1 MNRITKH
8 ARFLH
13 LLSEAKSSRQ
23 REALLRHAR
32 EDHLKIIREI
42 CLNLCAGNLP
52 LSAAIKKKVKR
63 FAPVIRRLGN
73 RKNNR
78 KNIKKTLILKGG
90 FLPLILPALL
100 GLIST
105 IGGRAIA
112 KAIGV

>member
-1 MNRITKH
+1 MNRIAKH

-13 LLSEAKSSRQ
+13 LLSEAKSCRQ
-23 REALLRHAR
+23 RESLLRHAK
-32 EDHLKIIREI
+32 EEHLKIIREI

-52 LSAAIKKKVKR
+52 LSADIKKKVKR
-63 FAPVIRRLGN
+63 FAPVIRSLGN
-73 RKNNR
+73 RKESH
-78 KNIKKTLILKGG
+78 KNVRKTLVLKGG